1 MKSDKKLFIILFC
14 RPQEEVEAEWR
25 RTKKDKLREFKK
37 RRKDVSVF
45 YFVKYFFP
53 L

>member
-1 MKSDKKLFIILFC
+1 MKSEKQIVYHLFC
-14 RPQEEVEAEWR
+14 RPQEEVEAEWK

-37 RRKDVSVF
+37 RRKDVSF
-45 YFVKYFFP
+45 FFIVKYFFP